1 MKPRHLILLFA
12 LLLTALCGEAQTKK
26 SLQNQINKLQKEIST
41 ANKLLK
47 ETSKNK
53 QATTNEVA
61 LLNKKIDQRKQL
73 ITAYNQRI
81 AELDKEISNG
91 EKNIKEMNGEIAT
104 LRHEYAQMVTFAYK
118 NRSSYDKLV
127 FLFASDDFNQAFR
140 RLRYIQQFSTARRN
154 KVNQISERERK
165 VSQEVE
171 NNKKARTEQAALLLD
186 EKQQQE
192 AMGREKDELNSKIA
206 SLKKQEGKI
215 QQDIKNKKQQ
225 SQKLQKQID
234 AIIAEEIRKA
244 KEKAERE
251 AAEAAKKNNTKP
263 ATTTSSGNVMAL
275 TPAEKALSNN
285 FASNKGKLPW
295 PTPQGV
301 ISSSFGK
308 HAHPVSD
315 KIIVTNNGIDIATPP
330 GTMARSVFEG
340 TVVSVS
346 KITATNNVV
355 IIRHG
360 EYFTVYSNLETVS
373 VSKGASVKTKQN
385 IGKIYTDKEENKTEL
400 HFELYQ
406 AKDRKDP
413 ALWLS
418 K

>member
-1 MKPRHLILLFA
+1 MKLKHIILIFA

-26 SLQNQINKLQKEIST
+26 SLQNQIDKLQKEIAT

-73 ITAYNQRI
+73 IAVYNQRI
-81 AELDKEISNG
+81 AELDVLISNG
-91 EKNIKEMNGEIAT
+91 EKNIKQMNSEIKK

-140 RLRYIQQFSTARRN
+140 RLRYIQQFSNARRN
-154 KVNQISERERK
+154 KATQISEREKK
-165 VSQEVE
+165 VSEEVE
-171 NNKKARTEQAALLLD
+171 RNKQARAEQAALLLD
-186 EKQQQE
+186 EKKQQE
-192 AMGREKDELNSKIA
+192 TMTREKEELNNKIA

-244 KEKAERE
+244 KEKAAKE
-251 AAEAAKKNNTKP
+251 AAEAAKKSGKP
-263 ATTTSSGNVMAL
+263 APKTNSNDVMSL

-295 PTPQGV
+295 PTPQGI

-308 HAHPVSD
+308 HAHPASD
-315 KIIVTNNGIDIATPP
+315 KIIVTNNGIDIATPS
-330 GTMARSVFEG
+330 GTMARSVFDGE
-340 TVVSVS
+340 VVSVS

-360 EYFTVYSNLETVS
+360 EYFTVYSNLESVS
-373 VSKGASVKTKQN
+373 VSKGAKVKTKQN
-385 IGKIYTDKEENKTEL
+385 IGKIYTDREENKTEL

-406 AKDRKDP
+406 VKERKDP
-413 ALWLS
+413 AQWLA

>member
-1 MKPRHLILLFA
+1 MKLRHIILLLALLILA
-12 LLLTALCGEAQTKK
+12 LGGQAQTKQ
-26 SLQNQINKLQKEIST
+26 SLQSQIDKLQKEITT

-53 QATTNEVA
+53 QATANEVA
-61 LLNKKIDQRKQL
+61 LLNKKINQRKQL

-81 AELDKEISNG
+81 AELDRLISNG
-91 EKNIKEMNGEIAT
+91 EKNIKQMNGEIKK
-104 LRHEYAQMVTFAYK
+104 LRQEYAQMVTFAYK

-140 RLRYIQQFSTARRN
+140 RLRYIQQFSNARRN
-154 KVNQISERERK
+154 KVNQISEREKK
-165 VSQEVE
+165 VGQEVE
-171 NNKKARTEQAALLLD
+171 NNKKARLEQSNLLLD
-186 EKQQQE
+186 EKKQQD
-192 AMGREKDELNSKIA
+192 AMSKEKDELNGKIA

-225 SQKLQKQID
+225 SQKLQKKID

-244 KEKAERE
+244 KEKAAKE
-251 AAEAAKKNNTKP
+251 AAANKGGKTN
-263 ATTTSSGNVMAL
+263 TSSNSVMAL
-275 TPAEKALSNN
+275 TPAEKALSNS

-295 PTPQGV
+295 PTPQGM

-315 KIIVTNNGIDIATPP
+315 KIVVTNNGIDIATPS
-330 GTMARSVFEG
+330 GTMARAVFDGE
-340 TVVSVS
+340 VVSVS

-360 EYFTVYSNLETVS
+360 EYFTVYSNLESVS
-373 VSKGASVKTKQN
+373 VSKGTKVKTKQN
-385 IGKIYTDKEENKTEL
+385 IGRIYTDKDENKTEL

-413 ALWLS
+413 AQWLA

>member
-1 MKPRHLILLFA
+1 MKLKHIILIFA

-26 SLQNQINKLQKEIST
+26 SLQNQIDKLQKEIAT

-73 ITAYNQRI
+73 IAVYNQRI
-81 AELDKEISNG
+81 AELDVLISNG
-91 EKNIKEMNGEIAT
+91 EKNIKQMNSEIKK

-140 RLRYIQQFSTARRN
+140 RLRYIQQFSNARRN
-154 KVNQISERERK
+154 KATQISEREKK
-165 VSQEVE
+165 VSEEVE
-171 NNKKARTEQAALLLD
+171 RNKQARAEQAALLLD
-186 EKQQQE
+186 EKKQQE
-192 AMGREKDELNSKIA
+192 TMTREKEELNNKIA

-244 KEKAERE
+244 KEKA
-251 AAEAAKKNNTKP
+251 AKEAAKNNSGKTN
-263 ATTTSSGNVMAL
+263 TSSNSVMSL

-295 PTPQGV
+295 PTPQGI

-308 HAHPVSD
+308 HAHPASD
-315 KIIVTNNGIDIATPP
+315 KIIVTNNGIDIATPS
-330 GTMARSVFEG
+330 GTMARSVFDGE
-340 TVVSVS
+340 VVSVS

-360 EYFTVYSNLETVS
+360 EYFTVYSNLESVS
-373 VSKGASVKTKQN
+373 VSKGAKVKTKQN
-385 IGKIYTDKEENKTEL
+385 IGKIYTDREENKTEL

-406 AKDRKDP
+406 VKERKDP
-413 ALWLS
+413 AQWLA

>member
-1 MKPRHLILLFA
+1 MKLKHIILIFA

-26 SLQNQINKLQKEIST
+26 SLQNQIDKLQKEIAT

-73 ITAYNQRI
+73 IAVYNQRI
-81 AELDKEISNG
+81 AELDVLISNG
-91 EKNIKEMNGEIAT
+91 EKNIKQMNSEIKK

-140 RLRYIQQFSTARRN
+140 RLRYIPQFRNARRN
-154 KVNQISERERK
+154 KATQISEREKK
-165 VSQEVE
+165 VSEEVE
-171 NNKKARTEQAALLLD
+171 RNKQARAEQAALLLD
-186 EKQQQE
+186 EKKQQE
-192 AMGREKDELNSKIA
+192 TMTREKEELNNKIA

-244 KEKAERE
+244 NEKA
-251 AAEAAKKNNTKP
+251 AKEAAKNNSGKTN
-263 ATTTSSGNVMAL
+263 TSSNSVMSL

-295 PTPQGV
+295 PTPQGI

-308 HAHPVSD
+308 HAHPASD
-315 KIIVTNNGIDIATPP
+315 KIIVTNNGIDIATPS
-330 GTMARSVFEG
+330 GTMARSVFDGE
-340 TVVSVS
+340 VVSVS

-360 EYFTVYSNLETVS
+360 EYFTVYSNLESVS
-373 VSKGASVKTKQN
+373 VSKGAKVKTKQN
-385 IGKIYTDKEENKTEL
+385 IGKIYTDREENKTEL

-406 AKDRKDP
+406 VKERKDP
-413 ALWLS
+413 ALWLA

>member
-1 MKPRHLILLFA
+1 MKLKHVILLFT
-12 LLLTALCGEAQTKK
+12 LLLSALFGEAQTKK
-26 SLQNQINKLQKEIST
+26 SLQSQIDKLQKEIAT

-73 ITAYNQRI
+73 ISVYNQRI
-81 AELDKEISNG
+81 AELDRLISNG
-91 EKNIKEMNGEIAT
+91 EKNIKQMNAEIKK

-140 RLRYIQQFSTARRN
+140 RLRYIQQFSNARRN
-154 KVNQISERERK
+154 KVNQISEREKK
-165 VSQEVE
+165 VSEEVE
-171 NNKKARTEQAALLLD
+171 RNKQARTEQAALLLD
-186 EKQQQE
+186 EKKQQE
-192 AMGREKDELNSKIA
+192 TMSKEKDELNNKIA

-244 KEKAERE
+244 KEKAAKE
-251 AAEAAKKNNTKP
+251 AAANKGKTG
-263 ATTTSSGNVMAL
+263 TTSSNNVMAL

-285 FASNKGKLPW
+285 FAANKGKLPW
-295 PTPQGV
+295 PTPQGM

-315 KIIVTNNGIDIATPP
+315 KIVVTNNGIDIATPP
-330 GTMARSVFEG
+330 GTMARSVFDGE
-340 TVVSVS
+340 VVSVS

-360 EYFTVYSNLETVS
+360 EYFTVYSNLESVS
-373 VSKGASVKTKQN
+373 VSKGAKVKTKQN
-385 IGKIYTDKEENKTEL
+385 IGRIYTDKDENKTEL

-406 AKDRKDP
+406 VKERKDP
-413 ALWLS
+413 ALWLA

>member
-1 MKPRHLILLFA
+1 MRLKHIILLFT
-12 LLLTALCGEAQTKK
+12 LLLSALCGQAQNKK
-26 SLQNQINKLQKEIST
+26 SLQNQIDKLQKEIAT

-73 ITAYNQRI
+73 IAVYNQRI
-81 AELDKEISNG
+81 AELDRLISNG
-91 EKNIKEMNGEIAT
+91 EKNIKQMNGEIKK

-127 FLFASDDFNQAFR
+127 FLFASEDFNQAFR
-140 RLRYIQQFSTARRN
+140 RLRYIQQFSNARRN
-154 KVNQISERERK
+154 KVNQISEREKK

-171 NNKKARTEQAALLLD
+171 NNKKARAEQAALLLD
-186 EKQQQE
+186 EKKQQE
-192 AMGREKDELNSKIA
+192 TLSKEKDELNGKIA

-244 KEKAERE
+244 KEKAAKE
-251 AAEAAKKNNTKP
+251 AAAKNNSGKTN
-263 ATTTSSGNVMAL
+263 ASSSNNVMAL

-285 FASNKGKLPW
+285 FAANKGKLPW
-295 PTPQGV
+295 PTPQGM

-315 KIIVTNNGIDIATPP
+315 KIVVTNNGIDIATPP
-330 GTMARSVFEG
+330 GTMARSVFDGE
-340 TVVSVS
+340 VVSVS
-346 KITATNNVV
+346 KITATNNVI

-360 EYFTVYSNLETVS
+360 DYFTVYSNLESVT
-373 VSKGASVKTKQN
+373 VSKGAKVKTKQN
-385 IGKIYTDKEENKTEL
+385 IGRIYTDKEENKTEL

-406 AKDRKDP
+406 VKERKDP